1 MFRRFEENFP
11 IALKMATVV
20 WVQAA
25 AVAACATVALA
36 ERPLD
41 LSTPIVAACCSA
53 VLIIAVA
60 AGFRMRRAIVVP
72 YVSTVVRME
81 GLAAGDLASDIR
93 FGNYTDCVG
102 RMTKAMHSFK
112 SAALAKQQAEAEATQ
127 QRERLDQ
134 SRQENEAARETASR
148 EQAFV
153 VESLAKGLK
162 QLSNGSL
169 TVSLDEPFAA
179 EYEKLRGDFNAA
191 VIHLADALQQV
202 SATVLTINSGS
213 RELSTASDDLSRRTE
228 QQAASLEQTAAALD
242 QITTTVRKTAE
253 GASHAR
259 TVVSVAK
266 TDAERGDV
274 VVREAVEAMTGIE
287 RSSQQIGQIIGVID
301 EIAFQTNLLALNAG
315 VEAAR
320 AGEAGR
326 GFAVVASEVR
336 ALAQRSADAAKE
348 IKTLISTSTRQV
360 ATGVE
365 CVGQTG
371 TALQRII
378 TQVGELSDVVVQIA
392 ASAHEQATGL
402 GEVNTAINQMDQVTQ
417 QNAAMVEQSTAATR
431 NLTEEAQRLAE
442 LIGRFELGSG
452 RPLPPA
458 VERPLPSAKV
468 TRLKTAG
475 WGDARKLATA
485 AAEDWTEF

>member
-1 MFRRFEENFP
+1 MFRRFEANFP
-11 IALKMATVV
+11 IALKTSILI
-20 WVQAA
+20 WFQAA
-25 AVAACATVALA
+25 AIASCGLAAVGEKLLDVPTFTTAIFCGCVLVVATLA
-36 ERPLD
+36 GL
-41 LSTPIVAACCSA
+41 
-53 VLIIAVA
+53 
-60 AGFRMRRAIVVP
+60 RMQRAIVIP
-72 YVSTVVRME
+72 YVATVVRME
-81 GLAAGDLASDIR
+81 ALAAGDLASDIR
-93 FGNYTDCVG
+93 FGAYTDCVG

-112 SAALAKQQAEAEATQ
+112 SAALAKQQAEAEAAQ
-127 QRERLDQ
+127 QRDRLDQ
-134 SRQENEAARETASR
+134 TRQENETARETASR
-148 EQAFV
+148 NQAFV
-153 VESLAKGLK
+153 VESLAAGLK
-162 QLSNGSL
+162 QLSSGSL
-169 TVSLDEPFAA
+169 TVSLKEPFVAD
-179 EYEKLRGDFNAA
+179 YDKLREDFNAA
-191 VIHLADALQQV
+191 VVYLADALGQV

-213 RELSTASDDLSRRTE
+213 RELATASDDLSRRTE

-242 QITTTVRKTAE
+242 QITMTVRKTAE

-259 TVVSVAK
+259 TVVGVAK

-320 AGEAGR
+320 AGDAGR

-378 TQVGELSDVVVQIA
+378 AQVNEINEVVVQIA
-392 ASAHEQATGL
+392 AAAQDQATGL
-402 GEVNTAINQMDQVTQ
+402 GEVNIAINQMDQVTQ

-431 NLTEEAQRLAE
+431 TLTDEAQRLAE
-442 LIGRFELGSG
+442 LIGRFELGRG
-452 RPLPPA
+452 GAPA
-458 VERPLPSAKV
+458 HVERALPSAKV
-468 TRLKTAG
+468 TRLKTSTRG
-475 WGDARKLATA
+475 GPARKLANA
-485 AAEDWTEF
+485 AAEDF

>member
-1 MFRRFEENFP
+1 MFRRFQENFP
-11 IALKMATVV
+11 IALKMSVLL
-20 WVQAA
+20 WFQAVAIAACGLA
-25 AVAACATVALA
+25 AVFEKL
-36 ERPLD
+36 LD
-41 LSTPIVAACCSA
+41 LPTFATAIFCGC
-53 VLIIAVA
+53 VLVLATLV
-60 AGFRMRRAIVVP
+60 GLQMRRAIVIP
-72 YVSTVVRME
+72 YVTTVVRME
-81 GLAAGDLASDIR
+81 ALAVGDLASDIR
-93 FGNYTDCVG
+93 FGAYTDCVG
-102 RMTKAMHSFK
+102 RMTRAMHSFK
-112 SAALAKQQAEAEATQ
+112 SAALAKLQAEAEAAQ

-134 SRQENEAARETASR
+134 TRQENETARETASR
-148 EQAFV
+148 NQAFV
-153 VESLAKGLK
+153 VQSLAEGLK
-162 QLSNGSL
+162 QLSSGSL
-169 TVSLDEPFAA
+169 TVSLNEPFGAN
-179 EYEKLRGDFNAA
+179 YDKLREDFNAT
-191 VIHLADALQQV
+191 VVYLADALQQV

-213 RELSTASDDLSRRTE
+213 RELATASDDLSRRTE

-242 QITTTVRKTAE
+242 QITMTVRKTAE

-259 TVVSVAK
+259 TVVGVAK

-320 AGEAGR
+320 AGDAGR

-378 TQVGELSDVVVQIA
+378 AQVNELSEVVVQIA
-392 ASAHEQATGL
+392 AAAQDQATGL
-402 GEVNTAINQMDQVTQ
+402 GEVNIAINQMDQVTQ

-431 NLTEEAQRLAE
+431 TLTDEAQRLAE
-442 LIGRFELGSG
+442 LIGRFELGRNG
-452 RPLPPA
+452 APA
-458 VERPLPSAKV
+458 PVERALPSAKV
-468 TRLKTAG
+468 TRLKTSIRG
-475 WGDARKLATA
+475 VPARKLANA